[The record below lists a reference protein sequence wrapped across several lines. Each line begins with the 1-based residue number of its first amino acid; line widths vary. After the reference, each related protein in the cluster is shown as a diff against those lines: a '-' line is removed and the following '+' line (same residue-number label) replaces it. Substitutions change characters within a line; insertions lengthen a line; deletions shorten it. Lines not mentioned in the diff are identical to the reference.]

1 MNCYSR
7 TTHTTEVAKSG
18 NGSFDFVEE
27 FKEMKRITSPSGSQT
42 T

>member
-7 TTHTTEVAKSG
+7 TTHSTNVAKSG
-18 NGSFDFVEE
+18 NDSFDFFEE
-27 FKEMKRITSPSGSQT
+27 FKEMKRINSPSGSQT